1 MRNGEKRVNIFQQLP
16 AFLQQA
22 LHRQGIETPTE
33 IQTAAIP
40 AILQGHDVLATAQ
53 TGTGKTLS
61 FLLPMYTYLADHP
74 QAQALILSP
83 TRELAQQTAE
93 EFEKLADEEHRIGY
107 ALIIGGDNI
116 HKQYADLRRKP
127 RVLVATPGRLL
138 DHMQRKS
145 VKLAAVQWVV
155 LDETDRML
163 DMGFIDDIRAILSA
177 VHSQHQTLLFSATLP
192 KEVEKAAQE
201 FLQTPL
207 RVRMGETASPIDL
220 VMQEVVFLDI
230 REKLPQLLHE
240 LNTRQGSV
248 LIFTH
253 TRHGAERLTK
263 QLKLYGQKVAALHG
277 DLKQNRRRQVMEFF
291 KDQTIRVLVATDVAA
306 RGLDVSH
313 IAHVINYDL
322 PQSPEDYIHRI
333 GRTGRAGAVGNAIS
347 FVAGDVQKWKEI
359 CRVARFTVP
368 VKKVQKQLDPLP
380 APKFVAHEESAV
392 RRKKTASKAT
402 QKARELVSSGE
413 VDFPQGEAL
422 KAARAK
428 MQVQA
433 DEFYR
438 KNKRAVSSSRSRAR
452 GGKNKKNRFKKHR

>member
-1 MRNGEKRVNIFQQLP
+1 MNIFQKMPL
-16 AFLQQA
+16 FLQRA
-22 LHRQGIETPTE
+22 LQMQGIDTPTE
-33 IQTAAIP
+33 IQSAAIP
-40 AILQGHDVLATAQ
+40 AALQGKDVLATAQ

-61 FLLPMYTYLADHP
+61 FLLPMYIYLLENP

-93 EFEKLADEEHRIGY
+93 EFEKLADEEHRLGY

-163 DMGFIDDIRAILSA
+163 DMGFIDDIRTVLAA
-177 VHSQHQTLLFSATLP
+177 VHRQHQTLLFSATLP
-192 KEVEKAAQE
+192 TEVEKAAQE
-201 FLQTPL
+201 FLQTPT
-207 RVRMGETASPIDL
+207 RVRVGKVAGPVDL
-220 VMQEVVFLDI
+220 VMQEVVYLDI

-263 QLKLYGQKVAALHG
+263 QLKLYGQKVAVLHG
-277 DLKQNRRRQVMEFF
+277 ELKQNRRRQVMEFF
-291 KDQTIRVLVATDVAA
+291 KNQTIRTLVATDVAA
-306 RGLDVSH
+306 RGLDVAH

-347 FVAGDVQKWKEI
+347 FVAGDEQKWKEI
-359 CRVARFTVP
+359 CRVAHFTVP
-368 VKKVQKQLDPLP
+368 VKTVQKTVEPLP
-380 APKFVAHEESAV
+380 TPKFVAQEESAV
-392 RRKKTASKAT
+392 RKKKSISKAT
-402 QKARELVSSGE
+402 QKARELLSSGE
-413 VDFPQGEAL
+413 VDFPQGDAL
-422 KAARAK
+422 TVARAK
-428 MQVQA
+428 TQSRA
-433 DEFYR
+433 DQFYR
-438 KNKRAVSSSRSRAR
+438 EKKRAVSSSRSRAR
-452 GGKNKKNRFKKHR
+452 GGKKQHKRFGKRRK